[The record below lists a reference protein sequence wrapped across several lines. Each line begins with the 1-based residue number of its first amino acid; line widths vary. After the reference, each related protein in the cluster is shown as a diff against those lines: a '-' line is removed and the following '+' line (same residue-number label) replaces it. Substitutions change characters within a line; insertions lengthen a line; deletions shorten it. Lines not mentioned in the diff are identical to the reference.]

1 MHAAPLPRL
10 RLVGGLLLTL
20 ALGACAN
27 FAGPHRYVGNVVA
40 VPDTEVS
47 PCQFIDELRSSSGLT
62 GFFGPKGVD
71 NIKQNLL
78 RQADILGATHVVWG
92 EPEVGYDST
101 TLKAK
106 AYRCSAPQSP
116 K

>member
-1 MHAAPLPRL
+1 MHASLPPRL
-10 RLVGGLLLTL
+10 RLAGGLLLTL
-20 ALGACAN
+20 TLGACAS
-27 FAGPHRYVGNVVA
+27 FSSAHRYVGNVVA

-47 PCQFIDELRSSSGLT
+47 PCQLIDEIGSSSGLT

-78 RQADILGATHVVWG
+78 RQADVLGATHVVWG
-92 EPEVGYDST
+92 EPEVGYGST

-106 AYRCSAPQSP
+106 AYRCNAPQSQ